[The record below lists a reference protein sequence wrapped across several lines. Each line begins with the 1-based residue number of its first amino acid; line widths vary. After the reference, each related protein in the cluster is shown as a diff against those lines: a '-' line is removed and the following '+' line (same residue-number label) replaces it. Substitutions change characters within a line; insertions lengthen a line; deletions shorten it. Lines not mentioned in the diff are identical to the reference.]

1 MTSPGLVH
9 LLWKVSTLKTRDT
22 TYMNMNMICAGQLI
36 NLGLSTPRAMPPKV
50 AAPKRPNKAAIAP
63 AAAPQTVPETKL
75 ADASVNKDYL
85 AEIASALATIR
96 SHAAFKDIDTRDA
109 IGIDKSKKEK
119 SGYKDFVLEHG
130 LHMVCVVRVSM

>member
-1 MTSPGLVH
+1 
-9 LLWKVSTLKTRDT
+9 
-22 TYMNMNMICAGQLI
+22 MNMICTPAPIAGQLI

-50 AAPKRPNKAAIAP
+50 AAPKRANKAASAP

-130 LHMVCVVRVSM
+130 LLMVCVVRVSM

>member
-1 MTSPGLVH
+1 
-9 LLWKVSTLKTRDT
+9 
-22 TYMNMNMICAGQLI
+22 MNMICTPVPIAGQLI

-50 AAPKRPNKAAIAP
+50 AAPKRANKAASAP

-96 SHAAFKDIDTRDA
+96 SHAAFKDIDARDA

-130 LHMVCVVRVSM
+130 LLMVCVVRVSM